1 MKKLIKNKKIAYL
14 LLVIVI
20 IIAGALTTI
29 FLVNKSASQKT
40 YPLGDQLEYIGQT
53 GYGCWL
59 ICDSNP
65 NAIYYYG
72 TDLDITSVI
81 KYFQKATVVK
91 QPSNIDGQI
100 YFGIKTPSGETI
112 YTNYYINKNDVYN
125 SNTSLKSTKKQHIL
139 EIPNFKYQVAKQ
151 SL

>member
-40 YPLGDQLEYIGQT
+40 YPLGDQLEYIGQS

-59 ICDSNP
+59 VCDSNP

-72 TDLDITSVI
+72 TDMSVDQLVSYFKNSTLDQTPRT
-81 KYFQKATVVK
+81 F
-91 QPSNIDGQI
+91 DGVTD
-100 YFGIKTPSGETI
+100 F
-112 YTNYYINKNDVYN
+112 
-125 SNTSLKSTKKQHIL
+125 SLKITGGEDISVYYYTDKSKIAKDGSLKKTGHSHIL
-139 EIPNFKYQVAKQ
+139 SIPSFDYAVAQK